1 MTAESFNE
9 RNLGLGVPVI
19 AAVRA
24 RPPTRWNFH
33 PARALSHRDALK
45 KAHLKSRLVR
55 HETGSPEETEAVGA
69 ELARRLSP
77 GDVVLVAGGP
87 GRGETPLAGRA
98 APPPGGAGQGAG
110 PPLTRGPG
118 SRGGPGGG
126 ARPAP

>member
-77 GDVVLVAGGP
+77 GDVVLVAGG
-87 GRGETPLAGRA
+87 L
-98 APPPGGAGQGAG
+98 GAGQSTV
-110 PPLTRGPG
+110 L
-118 SRGGPGGG
+118 GG
-126 ARPAP
+126 APPRPEGSDPGP

>member
-77 GDVVLVAGGP
+77 GDVVLVAGGLGSGQTP
-87 GRGETPLAGRA
+87 VLRGGARA
-98 APPPGGAGQGAG
+98 PGGTHPGTG
-110 PPLTRGPG
+110 PPLPIGPG
-118 SRGGPGGG
+118 LRGVGG
-126 ARPAP
+126 AVG

>member
-77 GDVVLVAGGP
+77 GDVVLVAGEVGS
-87 GRGETPLAGRA
+87 GQTPLVRG
-98 APPPGGAGQGAG
+98 APPAPAGAAQGTR
-110 PPLTRGPG
+110 PPPPTG
-118 SRGGPGGG
+118 
-126 ARPAP
+126 

>member
-77 GDVVLVAGGP
+77 GDVVLVAGAP
-87 GRGETPLAGRA
+87 GRGQNPVVRGAP
-98 APPPGGAGQGAG
+98 PPPGGADPGTT
-110 PPLTRGPG
+110 PPLTAGPAYPGRPGRG
-118 SRGGPGGG
+118 R
-126 ARPAP
+126 